1 MLAQLNKIMFLQE
14 KSIDL
19 QKLLSGMENL
29 MLLKADRGLLTRK
42 LVSMSKANRQILQ
55 LRLMGH
61 QRQIT
66 LSSIRLI
73 RSRSMLLS
81 LSSNATLPGAT
92 YEEDRFNRLI
102 AMLRLN
108 QGRLARDILLHLL
121 QNSTGFPG
129 SPKLRS
135 LSPWRPS
142 TPDLQDDSCYCL
154 SRLPNILFL
163 FPKKYFTII
172 CNSEISLKIESLYET
187 RT

>member
-1 MLAQLNKIMFLQE
+1 MKQGFF
-14 KSIDL
+14 

-81 LSSNATLPGAT
+81 LSSNDTLPGAP

-121 QNSTGFPG
+121 QTLQVFQ
-129 SPKLRS
+129 
-135 LSPWRPS
+135 
-142 TPDLQDDSCYCL
+142 DLQNYNRYVSCYT
-154 SRLPNILFL
+154 SA
-163 FPKKYFTII
+163 
-172 CNSEISLKIESLYET
+172 S
-187 RT
+187 

>member
-1 MLAQLNKIMFLQE
+1 MHRNIALQ
-14 KSIDL
+14 KAGHYTIYHVLTYPLLQIDWL
-19 QKLLSGMENL
+19 MKQGFFQKLLSGMENL

-73 RSRSMLLS
+73 RSRSMLLG

-121 QNSTGFPG
+121 QT
-129 SPKLRS
+129 
-135 LSPWRPS
+135 
-142 TPDLQDDSCYCL
+142 LQVFQGLQNYDRYVSCYT
-154 SRLPNILFL
+154 PA
-163 FPKKYFTII
+163 P
-172 CNSEISLKIESLYET
+172 
-187 RT
+187 